1 MPRKPKLGRKI
12 RARTTAEKL
21 LLAEISKKL
30 YALMGDR
37 KWKRVATAARELK
50 VSRASMYNYLKK
62 NDLASFEVLKRIH
75 DEWGVEFEYLNFGAQ
90 AKTHAPSEAEHPRQF
105 ILPFIEGV
113 RETDIRIIRAKSVR
127 PDTLQL
133 TISIKFAG

>member
-1 MPRKPKLGRKI
+1 MAQKKRGRKT
-12 RARTTAEKL
+12 RPRTTAEKL

-30 YALMGDR
+30 YALMDDR
-37 KWKRVATAARELK
+37 RWKRVATAARQLK
-50 VSRASMYNYLKK
+50 ISRASMYNYLKK

-75 DEWGVEFEYLNFGAQ
+75 DEWGVEFEYLNFG
-90 AKTHAPSEAEHPRQF
+90 TNVTVRAPSEAEQPRQY

-113 RETDIRIIRAKSVR
+113 RETDIQIIKAKSVK

-133 TISIKFAG
+133 TINIKFAG